1 MMQPLS
7 DLREARSL
15 NICCRCSPLLD
26 CRNSKFGCLIKRRWS
41 LYGETTMTVT
51 GCYVAC
57 GEIAMDMTELT
68 VLPDWRKSMFLL
80 LSAVAQAMK
89 LKLSISRR

>member
-15 NICCRCSPLLD
+15 NICCRRSLFSG

-41 LYGETTMTVT
+41 LCGETTLTVT

-57 GEIAMDMTELT
+57 REIAMEVTEMA
-68 VLPDWRKSMFLL
+68 VLSDWRKSMLL
-80 LSAVAQAMK
+80 IQLAVSQAVK